1 MKSFKNH
8 LSLIFA
14 LMVMMFAFEFL
25 IITNKT
31 IEYYEKLLNKDY
43 NIILVGKTHLDKKS
57 IEDQVSHF
65 QSLEILN
72 PDEMI
77 DRLKNDI
84 SAKNIEVLKATL
96 PKFYTL
102 KLNKLLSEDELNI
115 LKDKLL
121 KNPNITRVETFAKT
135 HTKIYKLLVLVKFL
149 LWFFLFI
156 IILLS
161 FVLLL
166 KQMKIWLFEHTQRVE
181 IMCLLGAPFWFR
193 SFMLYKIVFI
203 DCFIA
208 FLLLVLFFT
217 QVYDLE
223 SIKLALQSV
232 DISLPKIS
240 IFTHLFL
247 IFLAMLC
254 VCFAC
259 VNFVMFKVR
268 K

>member
-8 LSLIFA
+8 ISLIFA

-31 IEYYEKLLNKDY
+31 IDHYEKLLNKDY
-43 NIILVGKTHLDKKS
+43 NIILVSKGHIDKKS
-57 IEDQVSHF
+57 VQEQINHF

-72 PDEMI
+72 PNEMLE
-77 DRLKNDI
+77 RLKNDI
-84 SAKNIEVLKATL
+84 SAKNIEVLRATL

-102 KLNKLLSEDELNI
+102 KLNKLLSEDEINN
-115 LKDKLL
+115 LKEKLL
-121 KNPNITRVETFAKT
+121 KNSNIIKVETFAKT
-135 HTKIYKLLVLVKFL
+135 HTKIYKLLVLTKFL

-181 IMCLLGAPFWFR
+181 IMCLFGAPFWFR
-193 SFMLYKIVFI
+193 SFMLYKIVLI

-208 FLLLVLFFT
+208 FLILVLFFT
-217 QVYDLE
+217 QVYDLQ

-232 DISLPKIS
+232 DISLPKIN
-240 IFTHLFL
+240 IFIHLFM
-247 IFLAMLC
+247 IFLAMLF
-254 VCFAC
+254 VCFLC

>member
-8 LSLIFA
+8 LSLVFA

-25 IITNKT
+25 VITNKT
-31 IEYYEKLLNKDY
+31 INHYETLLNKDY
-43 NIILVGKTHLDKKS
+43 NIILVSKNHLDKNN
-57 IEDQVSHF
+57 IQNEVSNF
-65 QSLEILN
+65 LSLEILN
-72 PDEMI
+72 PSQMLERI
-77 DRLKNDI
+77 KQDI
-84 SAKNIEVLKATL
+84 SSKNLEVLKANL

-102 KLNKLLSEDELNI
+102 KLDKLLSENELLV
-115 LKDKLL
+115 LKEKLL
-121 KNPNITRVETFAKT
+121 KIPNIIKVETFAKT

-149 LWFFLFI
+149 LWFFLLI

-181 IMCLLGAPFWFR
+181 TMCLFGAPFWFR

-203 DCFIA
+203 DCMIA
-208 FLLLVLFFT
+208 FLILVLFFT

-223 SIKLALQSV
+223 AIKTSLQSV
-232 DISLPKIS
+232 DISLPRINF
-240 IFTHLFL
+240 FTHLFL
-247 IFLAMLC
+247 IFLFMLFIC
-254 VCFAC
+254 LLC

>member
-31 IEYYEKLLNKDY
+31 IEHYEKLLNKDY

-72 PDEMI
+72 PNEMI

-102 KLNKLLSEDELNI
+102 KLNKLLSEDELN
-115 LKDKLL
+115 
-121 KNPNITRVETFAKT
+121 
-135 HTKIYKLLVLVKFL
+135 
-149 LWFFLFI
+149 
-156 IILLS
+156 
-161 FVLLL
+161 
-166 KQMKIWLFEHTQRVE
+166 
-181 IMCLLGAPFWFR
+181 
-193 SFMLYKIVFI
+193 
-203 DCFIA
+203 
-208 FLLLVLFFT
+208 
-217 QVYDLE
+217 
-223 SIKLALQSV
+223 
-232 DISLPKIS
+232 
-240 IFTHLFL
+240 
-247 IFLAMLC
+247 
-254 VCFAC
+254 
-259 VNFVMFKVR
+259 
-268 K
+268 

>member
-31 IEYYEKLLNKDY
+31 IEHYEKLLNKDY

-72 PDEMI
+72 PNEMI

-102 KLNKLLSEDELNI
+102 KLNKLLSEDELNT

-121 KNPNITRVETFAKT
+121 KNPSITRVETF
-135 HTKIYKLLVLVKFL
+135 
-149 LWFFLFI
+149 
-156 IILLS
+156 
-161 FVLLL
+161 
-166 KQMKIWLFEHTQRVE
+166 
-181 IMCLLGAPFWFR
+181 C
-193 SFMLYKIVFI
+193 
-203 DCFIA
+203 
-208 FLLLVLFFT
+208 
-217 QVYDLE
+217 
-223 SIKLALQSV
+223 
-232 DISLPKIS
+232 
-240 IFTHLFL
+240 
-247 IFLAMLC
+247 
-254 VCFAC
+254 
-259 VNFVMFKVR
+259 
-268 K
+268 

>member
-1 MKSFKNH
+1 MKSLKNH

-31 IEYYEKLLNKDY
+31 IEHYESLLNKDY
-43 NIILVGKTHLDKKS
+43 NIILVSKTSLDQKSIQGQIEHFKS
-57 IEDQVSHF
+57 IE
-65 QSLEILN
+65 ILDPN
-72 PDEMI
+72 LML

-84 SAKNIEVLKATL
+84 SSKNLEVLKSTL

-102 KLNKLLSEDELNI
+102 KLSKLLSNDELDSLKNKLLQNSNI
-115 LKDKLL
+115 VK
-121 KNPNITRVETFAKT
+121 VETFAKT

-181 IMCLLGAPFWFR
+181 IMCLFGAPFWFR
-193 SFMLYKIVFI
+193 SFMLYKIVLI
-203 DCFIA
+203 DCFVA
-208 FLLLVLFFT
+208 FLLLVVFFT

-223 SIKLALQSV
+223 SIKLVLQGV
-232 DISLPKIS
+232 DISLPKIN
-240 IFTHLFL
+240 IFSHLAL
-247 IFLAMLC
+247 IFITMLA
-254 VCFAC
+254 VCFLC